1 MSNKKLF
8 VLVMVLLTALM
19 AACQPT
25 GAEPG
30 VDETSGTSIPE
41 STEIPAVETPAG
53 NSADTITS
61 AATAYLAGELGVT
74 AEEIEVVSAE
84 PTEFSD
90 SCLGLGGPAE
100 SCLQAITPGW
110 LVMLS
115 VAGQEYELH
124 TDETG
129 QQVRLAVETPV
140 GDGSD
145 TISGAVQEFLSAELG
160 VALGDVQVISATP
173 AEFTDSCLGLGG
185 PAESCLQAI
194 TPGWLVMVDVAGQQ
208 YEVHTGATGE
218 QVRVAEDVP
227 ADDGAANTAVAAAQE
242 YLVAQLGVALGDV
255 QVVSTEP
262 TEFSDGCLGL
272 GRPDESCLQAITPGW
287 LIMVEV
293 AGQEYE
299 VRTDQTGQQVR
310 MAQ

>member
-1 MSNKKLF
+1 MSNNKLF
-8 VLVMVLLTALM
+8 VLVMVLLTALL

-53 NSADTITS
+53 SSADAITA

-208 YEVHTGATGE
+208 YEVHTDATGE

-255 QVVSTEP
+255 QVISAEP

>member
-1 MSNKKLF
+1 
-8 VLVMVLLTALM
+8 M
-19 AACQPT
+19 ATSCQSPV
-25 GAEPG
+25 GAGSSVAVTMTVPAGGFGSRPSSAPKPG
-30 VDETSGTSIPE
+30 APASTPVSIPFA
-41 STEIPAVETPAG
+41 SNPALNPTKIVGVVRPP
-53 NSADTITS
+53 IT
-61 AATAYLAGELGVT
+61 
-74 AEEIEVVSAE
+74 
-84 PTEFSD
+84 
-90 SCLGLGGPAE
+90 
-100 SCLQAITPGW
+100 Q
-110 LVMLS
+110 
-115 VAGQEYELH
+115 VAQ
-124 TDETG
+124 
-129 QQVRLAVETPV
+129 RP
-140 GDGSD
+140 SD

-208 YEVHTGATGE
+208 YEVHTDATGE

-255 QVVSTEP
+255 QVISAEP